1 MRHNKDEN
9 VNEGL
14 SFTKTQF
21 DLLDTLPIKGLAIKV
36 KRSEGYQ
43 TNPSALIEVKDV
55 YEDTFITIQDLINAD
70 FSLKSG
76 EINAILPILE
86 DKYLIDNLKS
96 PLVQFIFSFV
106 VTYNYD
112 GQFKNA
118 FAILLSRALVFAQ
131 KKQKQKLIDFLLEQT
146 DIYFENNHTLLAEI
160 AESIQDNAF
169 SKYDIGILYL
179 YLSY

>member
-1 MRHNKDEN
+1 MKEDFTRHNKDEN

-96 PLVQFIFSFV
+96 PLV
-106 VTYNYD
+106 
-112 GQFKNA
+112 
-118 FAILLSRALVFAQ
+118 
-131 KKQKQKLIDFLLEQT
+131 
-146 DIYFENNHTLLAEI
+146 
-160 AESIQDNAF
+160 
-169 SKYDIGILYL
+169 
-179 YLSY
+179 

>member
-55 YEDTFITIQDLINAD
+55 
-70 FSLKSG
+70 
-76 EINAILPILE
+76 
-86 DKYLIDNLKS
+86 
-96 PLVQFIFSFV
+96 
-106 VTYNYD
+106 
-112 GQFKNA
+112 
-118 FAILLSRALVFAQ
+118 
-131 KKQKQKLIDFLLEQT
+131 
-146 DIYFENNHTLLAEI
+146 
-160 AESIQDNAF
+160 
-169 SKYDIGILYL
+169 
-179 YLSY
+179 